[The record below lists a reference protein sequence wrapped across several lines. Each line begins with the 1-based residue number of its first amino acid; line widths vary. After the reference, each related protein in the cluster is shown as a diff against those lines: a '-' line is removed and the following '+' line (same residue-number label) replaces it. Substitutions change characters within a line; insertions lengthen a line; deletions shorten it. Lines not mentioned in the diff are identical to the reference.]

1 MSAAQLLDLFLHFL
15 ALSLLAIGG
24 AITTAPEMQRYLV
37 TQQHWL
43 SDTDF
48 TNSVALAQAAPGP
61 NILFVAVLGWNVAG
75 ALGAFAALAG
85 IMLPSTTLVML
96 ATRWAREHKQT
107 LGVRAFTAGMAPLT
121 LGLLIATGWLLAAPY
136 VALATAFSTIETDL
150 AIKQGVINV
159 QRLLMDSHDF
169 QATGG
174 GTIGFDQ
181 ILNLTMN
188 LNLSQ
193 DLSQKIAGAS
203 PVAKLA
209 MKEGRLSLPLIITG
223 TAQAPSY
230 GLDMKGMTGK
240 VQEQVKEKV
249 KEAIGE
255 LLKGSTKP
263 EDLKQK
269 GQDLLKGFLR

>member
-1 MSAAQLLDLFLHFL
+1 MSATQLLDLFLHFL

-43 SDTDF
+43 SDTEF

-121 LGLLIATGWLLAAPY
+121 LGLLIATGWLLATPY
-136 VALATAFSTIETDL
+136 LALPEHRLPTLALIAAT
-150 AIKQGVINV
+150 
-159 QRLLMDSHDF
+159 LLL
-169 QATGG
+169 TLRTRIGLVWIVLGG
-174 GTIGFDQ
+174 GV
-181 ILNLTMN
+181 L
-188 LNLSQ
+188 
-193 DLSQKIAGAS
+193 GALGW
-203 PVAKLA
+203 V
-209 MKEGRLSLPLIITG
+209 
-223 TAQAPSY
+223 
-230 GLDMKGMTGK
+230 
-240 VQEQVKEKV
+240 
-249 KEAIGE
+249 
-255 LLKGSTKP
+255 
-263 EDLKQK
+263 
-269 GQDLLKGFLR
+269 